1 MMAEDLLD
9 SYVIETV
16 AKRIAGDIVWSK
28 ELAGALRK
36 WREMFNVSQG
46 ELSREMGIKQS
57 VIADYERGRRQAG
70 SEFIKRYVSA
80 LLSIDMRRGYKVVK
94 ELAKMFGINF
104 PFIVDMRDFGLPI
117 GVDELVKA
125 VDGVI
130 VNSFVTERKIYGYI
144 VTDSIKAILSLSG
157 LEFYQVLSMMVNR
170 VVVFTRVSSGRSP
183 MIALKVAPIRPPIVV
198 FHRPVKLDPLAL
210 MLSEVEGINIIVSTK
225 PSEEDLIKGLRS
237 LLVKS

>member
-1 MMAEDLLD
+1 MAEDLLD